1 MGCPCSCQAG
11 WRVVLGKDAMQIRSF
26 LLAAAGGLMLAACS
40 QPEELPPAA
49 AAPPP
54 PPPGAVAGS
63 VAADRDGDGII
74 DGYYT
79 ADGISH
85 PNVAPPPPPPPP
97 HPATTGERDCQREH
111 GACGT
116 PDSPL
121 SHRNH

>member
-79 ADGISH
+79 ADGIYH
-85 PNVAPPPPPPPP
+85 PNVARSEESRVGKECVI
-97 HPATTGERDCQREH
+97 TCRSRW
-111 GACGT
+111 T
-116 PDSPL
+116 PL
-121 SHRNH
+121 H

>member
-40 QPEELPPAA
+40 QPAELPPAA

-63 VAADRDGDGII
+63 VAAHRAGAGITDGS
-74 DGYYT
+74 YT

-97 HPATTGERDCQREH
+97 PPPTMDEPGSSLCHSTRD
-111 GACGT
+111 T
-116 PDSPL
+116 PPL
-121 SHRNH
+121 PFSHS